1 VKQFSLAIFLIIFF
15 QLASAGA
22 LRATDGFAIKGFHL
36 DLRIQVMTMPALK
49 EFAFQL
55 KQRGLNTLII
65 EWESTFPFEGHPL
78 IPGKYAYKKQDV
90 ISFLKYCT
98 TLGLDVIPLQQSF
111 GHVEYILQHQRYKN
125 IREDD
130 KDYSQVCP
138 IETAGDSLLFSDLYK
153 ELAQVHSSPYL
164 HIGGDETYLLGHDK
178 KCQQKVAKEGKSK
191 LYIDY
196 INMLCR
202 IALRL
207 GKRPVLWADIALK
220 YPEAIKSLPKE
231 VVFIDWNYGWELN
244 RFGDHKPLLESGFE
258 IWGAPAIRSY
268 PDNYYIS
275 DWQKHF
281 NNIRDFVPMSD
292 SLGYKGII
300 LTSWSTS
307 GLYSSVFESEG
318 NLLSLYAIRHVYP
331 LSGFN
336 MLLDAFVERLKDPA
350 SSFTPNEFIVNYGSR
365 QFGFDRSQSIRFWKA
380 FTMTPYDVKQ
390 GKVMA
395 PSPMSVEQLLDS
407 AITSRN
413 KLFDLHPR
421 KNQTAYE
428 HFKLMADIRE
438 FHLRYEWIEFRVND
452 PKTIIGESVMHE
464 LEDLMRRAPEIDRK
478 FIEVNTGFLN
488 NAELQEEN
496 TLRNSRLKNLYER
509 LTRKR

>member
-1 VKQFSLAIFLIIFF
+1 
-15 QLASAGA
+15 
-22 LRATDGFAIKGFHL
+22 
-36 DLRIQVMTMPALK
+36 
-49 EFAFQL
+49 
-55 KQRGLNTLII
+55 
-65 EWESTFPFEGHPL
+65 L
-78 IPGKYAYKKQDV
+78 IPNKYAYKKEEV
-90 ISFLKYCT
+90 VAFLKYCNSI
-98 TLGLDVIPLQQSF
+98 GLDVIPLQQSF

-138 IETAGDSLLFSDLYK
+138 VETAGDSLLFSELYK
-153 ELAQVHSSPYL
+153 ELAQVHTSPYL

-178 KCQQKVAKEGKSK
+178 KCQEKVAKQGKSK

-196 INMLCR
+196 ISMLCR

-207 GKRPVLWADIALK
+207 GKRPVLWADIAIK

-231 VVFIDWNYGWELN
+231 TVFIDWNYGWDLN
-244 RFGDHKPLLESGFE
+244 RFGNHQALLESGYE
-258 IWGAPAIRSY
+258 IWGAPSIRSY

-336 MLLDAFVERLKDPA
+336 MMIDAFVERLKDQK
-350 SSFTPNEFIVNYGSR
+350 SNFTSREFIAKYGAQ
-365 QFGFDRSQSIRFWKA
+365 QFGFDQLQSLRLWKA
-380 FTMTPYDVKQ
+380 LTMTPYDVKQ
-390 GKVMA
+390 GKVVA
-395 PSPMSVEQLLDS
+395 TSPVTVAQLLDS
-407 AITSRN
+407 AATARN
-413 KLFDLHPR
+413 TLSELHPK
-421 KNQTAYE
+421 KNQQAFE

-438 FHLRYEWIEFRVND
+438 FHLRYEELESRVND
-452 PKTIIGESVMHE
+452 PKLSITDAVIHE
-464 LEDLMRRAPEIDRK
+464 LEDLINKGKQLDKR
-478 FIEVNTGFLN
+478 FIELNTGFLHN
-488 NAELQEEN
+488 SELQEEN
-496 TLRNSRLKNLYER
+496 TLRNSRLKNLYDR